1 MKFSVELVPFL
12 NFTQLTE
19 NIVAQRDYAGRK
31 GSSKKKSEGNKKVLL
46 IIALLIVIGFACGL
60 FWLKQKSADQV
71 VVAAENKTETRPK
84 SQLPSRPEETWS
96 YIKELESRTVIGD
109 TSQAALDKMAKL
121 TDKQKAELKRLQE
134 EEQKSALEK
143 AKKAEVVV
151 ATAEA
156 ETVKDDVS
164 LKAEQEQKAEEQRKK
179 EEERKKA
186 EAKKAE
192 EAKLAAAKKAE
203 EAKKAES
210 AKSTGQFGLQ
220 CGAFNDR
227 GKAENL
233 QGRLAM
239 AGLNAK
245 IVQNGNWNRVLVG
258 PIGDRSAAAAAQQQA
273 NSIINCVII
282 GM

>member
-1 MKFSVELVPFL
+1 M
-12 NFTQLTE
+12 
-19 NIVAQRDYAGRK
+19 AQRDYAGKK
-31 GSSKKKSEGNKKVLL
+31 GHSKKKKGGNKNILL
-46 IIALLIVIGFACGL
+46 FIALLLIAAFAFGL
-60 FWLKQKSADQV
+60 FWLKQKSVEIAPMI
-71 VVAAENKTETRPK
+71 ETKSTETRPK

-109 TSQAALDKMAKL
+109 NSQAALDKMAKL
-121 TDKQKAELKRLQE
+121 TDKQKEELKRLQE
-134 EEQKSALEK
+134 TEQKSALEK
-143 AKKAEVVV
+143 AKKAEESIPQP
-151 ATAEA
+151 TMQTRE
-156 ETVKDDVS
+156 ETSMAPAVKDDAQ
-164 LKAEQEQKAEEQRKK
+164 LKAEQEQKLAEQKKLEEQRKK
-179 EEERKKA
+179 EEERKKI

-192 EAKLAAAKKAE
+192 DAKLASAKKAE
-203 EAKKAES
+203 NTPSEANKT
-210 AKSTGQFGLQ
+210 TGKFGLQ

-245 IVQNGNWNRVLVG
+245 IVQSGNWNRVLIG
-258 PIGDRSAAAAAQQQA
+258 PIGDRTATISAQQQA

>member
-151 ATAEA
+151 TTAEA
-156 ETVKDDVS
+156 ETVRDDLS
-164 LKAEQEQKAEEQRKK
+164 LKVEQEQKAEEQRKK

-192 EAKLAAAKKAE
+192 EVKLAV
-203 EAKKAES
+203 AKKAES

-233 QGRLAM
+233 QGRLVM

-245 IVQNGNWNRVLVG
+245 IVQSGNWNRVLVG

>member
-151 ATAEA
+151 TTAEA
-156 ETVKDDVS
+156 ETVRDDLS

-192 EAKLAAAKKAE
+192 EVKLAV
-203 EAKKAES
+203 AKKAES

-245 IVQNGNWNRVLVG
+245 IVQSGNWNRVLVG